1 MTLGYPV
8 WNNLLPKLEE
18 QLALEQDRR
27 TQEAFDERVDD
38 RLDLIVLWYDEY
50 VGENLSEAERSLM
63 PNLCDARELPSLL
76 ALAQSNNTQSE
87 LSHEAFLALTDQVLA
102 DAEEYKMRA
111 KRELANTLCRNSVC
125 RALELADVPPEDA
138 LQRYCAYFKCVWECN
153 STVDGCRYL
162 TYEQLHA
169 HWHEVHPENRWLHGD
184 ADDVWNR
191 VRVPTFWPDQDL
203 SGPSIGRRAGGR
215 RDPA

>member
-1 MTLGYPV
+1 MTLSYPV

-50 VGENLSEAERSLM
+50 VDENLPESERSPM
-63 PNLCDARELPSLL
+63 SNLCDARELPSLF
-76 ALAQSNNTQSE
+76 ALAQSNDAQGE

-102 DAEEYKMRA
+102 DAEEHKARA

-125 RALELADVPPEDA
+125 RALGLADVPPEDA
-138 LQRYCAYFKCVWECN
+138 LQRYCAYFECV
-153 STVDGCRYL
+153 
-162 TYEQLHA
+162 
-169 HWHEVHPENRWLHGD
+169 
-184 ADDVWNR
+184 
-191 VRVPTFWPDQDL
+191 
-203 SGPSIGRRAGGR
+203 
-215 RDPA
+215 